1 MPVTVT
7 IAAKKL
13 RRLLECRHMGQADLA
28 RRFEVK
34 SNTVSYWMKGRPPA
48 LDTILALV
56 KWSENYLKVEDFRT
70 PHRRN
75 VAIPEPPS
83 PRAVERVADPF
94 VEVPKDRYPKILE
107 ETLYL
112 NGYPPITISNIDRE
126 HKGLV
131 LTEGAVKVIIGEN
144 NSGKSAFT
152 AALGSLIDR
161 GGSSC

>member
-34 SNTVSYWMKGRPPA
+34 PNTVSYWMKGRTPA

-56 KWSENYLKVEDFRT
+56 KWSEDYLRVEDFRT

-75 VAIPEPPS
+75 VAIPPP
-83 PRAVERVADPF
+83 PAALRVERAPTPF
-94 VEVPKDRYPKILE
+94 VEGPKDKPPPVFISHNNFDGLLGA
-107 ETLYL
+107 TL
-112 NGYPPITISNIDRE
+112 D
-126 HKGLV
+126 
-131 LTEGAVKVIIGEN
+131 
-144 NSGKSAFT
+144 
-152 AALGSLIDR
+152 ALARRSP
-161 GGSSC
+161 C